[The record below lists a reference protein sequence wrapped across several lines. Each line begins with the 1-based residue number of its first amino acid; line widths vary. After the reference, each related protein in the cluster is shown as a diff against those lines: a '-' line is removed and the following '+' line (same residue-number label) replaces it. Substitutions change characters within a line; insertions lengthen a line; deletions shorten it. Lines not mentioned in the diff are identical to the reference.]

1 MGIPLEFL
9 WLGHTMVNAWVEHV
23 RAWSKAN
30 GVSYMCAVSKPECRA
45 AYKGGKAVVA
55 GKKMVQSELLEKYPA
70 YSAHKEAKKSRNKKL
85 FKELNLERLKRAQK
99 AAEKPKVRM
108 GKTVRVPKS
117 KLGGEM
123 VGILPSQIME

>member
-1 MGIPLEFL
+1 M
-9 WLGHTMVNAWVEHV
+9 TAWTDHVKKWASEHNKTYGCSISDP
-23 RAWSKAN
+23 RCKA
-30 GVSYMCAVSKPECRA
+30 S
-45 AYKGGKAVVA
+45 YKGGKTAA

-70 YSAHKEAKKSRNKKL
+70 YSAYKEAKKSRNKKL